1 MEMDN
6 QTSTGKRRFTTGSC
20 TQFRY
25 RNHHLLHLLLLPQLV
40 KGVSGALILGYGG
53 NFANTL
59 LIAKAMSASG
69 MPIIVKSC
77 QEMQET
83 YTKTRAALKED
94 LPAILA
100 AKSKVAHLEAR
111 LDVLI
116 AKQNEENSEAETM
129 KIETEIAAI
138 RTDLSKIAAV
148 SDHVSHFVA
157 AVDPSHLKII
167 AGQIYISLLAGAAAV
182 SSQTAQ
188 AVTLGMN
195 IANVFSGM
203 FKKLFGVLKEKTR
216 TNESI
221 LALEHLAHQ
230 NKAWATAGNIN
241 TL

>member
-1 MEMDN
+1 
-6 QTSTGKRRFTTGSC
+6 
-20 TQFRY
+20 
-25 RNHHLLHLLLLPQLV
+25 
-40 KGVSGALILGYGG
+40 
-53 NFANTL
+53 
-59 LIAKAMSASG
+59 MSASG

>member
-1 MEMDN
+1 
-6 QTSTGKRRFTTGSC
+6 
-20 TQFRY
+20 
-25 RNHHLLHLLLLPQLV
+25 
-40 KGVSGALILGYGG
+40 
-53 NFANTL
+53 
-59 LIAKAMSASG
+59 MSASG
-69 MPIIVKSC
+69 MPIIVKSF

-111 LDVLI
+111 LDVLVT
-116 AKQNEENSEAETM
+116 AKQNENNSEAETI

-241 TL
+241 MLYWIL